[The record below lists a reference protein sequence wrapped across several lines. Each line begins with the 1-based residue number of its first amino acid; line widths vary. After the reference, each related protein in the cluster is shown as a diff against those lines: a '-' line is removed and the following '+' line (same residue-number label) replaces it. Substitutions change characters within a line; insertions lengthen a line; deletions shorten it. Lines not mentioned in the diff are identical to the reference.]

1 MRSYISMFSFLAVF
15 LLFGG
20 ATVFAQDSKTFSDPN
35 VSYTFEIPEP
45 LWKVVAKPSALIPN
59 VEMVYGDR
67 MDGYLEIRKLVSNE
81 EEAMSDV
88 VTREQDTKLQ
98 FLPGFVAGKD
108 ENFAGNLKGKIFNYE
123 FVRSGRNMSGRI
135 YFLKADAKTIYT
147 IRFTGVREKLKA
159 IRNQTDQIARTF
171 QVK

>member
-1 MRSYISMFSFLAVF
+1 MRRYIPILSFLAVC

-20 ATVFAQDSKTFSDPN
+20 SSAFAQDSKTFSDPN
-35 VSYTFEIPEP
+35 VNYTFEIPDP
-45 LWKVVAKPSALIPN
+45 LWKVVAKPSSLNPN

-67 MDGYLEIRKLVSNE
+67 MDGYLEVRKLVSNE
-81 EEAMSDV
+81 EEPMSDM

-123 FVRSGRNMSGRI
+123 FVRSGKNMSGRI
-135 YFLKADAKTIYT
+135 YFLKADAKTTYT
-147 IRFTGVREKLKA
+147 IRFTGLREKLKA

-171 QVK
+171 QIK